1 MAMPISMPMSMCPC
15 LQTGRALCL
24 ETRQAGDSQ
33 TDLLQAHFPVFRQ
46 SLDRHIQYLCT
57 SVIDW
62 DVYILGSTLSPLSV
76 LLLVK

>member
-1 MAMPISMPMSMCPC
+1 MAMPISMPMSMCSR

-57 SVIDW
+57 CVINW